1 MLSSISISRRST
13 MKILG
18 EDLSGIG
25 RWYIAIPPVLLIG
38 FLIGLFF
45 LASAGQTRL
54 NAANER
60 VHATQLR
67 QQALIEFAA
76 LVTNAESAQRGY
88 LLTGEAAYLRSYSEA
103 VSKIGLAL
111 DRLHQTYG
119 RDGNGDVFQKL
130 SLLTGKKL
138 GELADSVALYKKRSS
153 SFAMNAIGTDIGK
166 RTMDEIVGIVGV
178 MQADEATELTIA
190 TSQWQRDFRF
200 WRWIAAIAAV
210 LNIALVVLAT
220 YLVLGDMRRRSRQTV
235 NLHDQK
241 LELEREVEAR
251 TQQLTALSTHLQGV
265 SEQEKSALSRE
276 LHDELGGLLVAA
288 RMDLS
293 WLQQRLPT
301 SDASIEQRFKRIHES
316 LSAGVDL
323 KRRVVE
329 ELRPTLLDNMGLY
342 TALRW
347 QFKETCRRTGLRC
360 TETIPETEVKF
371 NPDASI
377 GVFRVAQEA
386 LTNILKHADAKTA
399 DLSID
404 IHGDIFELRIRD
416 DGKGVPRSRLK
427 TSTSHG
433 IASMRHRVAG
443 LGGTLELTDAPGG
456 GTSVMARF
464 PLHALLPADTARP
477 EIG

>member
-1 MLSSISISRRST
+1 MLSSYAASGRST
-13 MKILG
+13 MKIL
-18 EDLSGIG
+18 
-25 RWYIAIPPVLLIG
+25 AILPVLLIA

-54 NAANER
+54 NTANER

-67 QQALIEFAA
+67 QQSLIEFAA

-88 LLTGEAAYLRSYSEA
+88 LLTGEGSYLQPYGEA
-103 VSKIGLAL
+103 VSKIGPAL

-119 RDGNGDVFQKL
+119 RDGNGDMFQKL

-138 GELADSVALYKKRSS
+138 GELADSVALYKKRNT
-153 SFAMNAIGTDIGK
+153 SFAVNAIGTDIGK
-166 RTMDEIVGIVGV
+166 RTMDEIVVIVGG
-178 MQADEATELTIA
+178 MQADETLELARA
-190 TSQWQRDFRF
+190 TSQWRRDFRF
-200 WRWIAAIAAV
+200 WRWVAAV
-210 LNIALVVLAT
+210 GAVFNIALVVLAT
-220 YLVLGDMRRRSRQTV
+220 SLVLGDMRRRSRLNI
-235 NLHDQK
+235 NLQDQK
-241 LELEREVEAR
+241 LQLERQVEAR

-265 SEQEKSALSRE
+265 SEQEKSALARE

-301 SDASIEQRFKRIHES
+301 SDPSIEQRFKRIHES

-347 QFKETCRRTGLRC
+347 QFKETCRRIGLRC
-360 TETIPETEVKF
+360 TESIPETELKF
-371 NPDASI
+371 KPDASI

-386 LTNILKHADAKTA
+386 LTNILKHADAKSA
-399 DLSID
+399 DLSIEVQS
-404 IHGDIFELRIRD
+404 DIFELRVRD
-416 DGKGVPRSRLK
+416 DGKGLPATRLDNH
-427 TSTSHG
+427 TSHG

-443 LGGTLELTDAPGG
+443 LGGTLEVANAAGG
-456 GTSVMARF
+456 GTLVTARF
-464 PLHALLPADTARP
+464 PLRALLESEPSSGVVA
-477 EIG
+477 